1 MGLLDSLNSDEG
13 MQALGLLAAA
23 GPSATPMSF
32 GQRLFGAM
40 QQDQARRT
48 EAEDRKMRLQMQ
60 QMQMQQLMEAA
71 AGRKKAAEQEQQ
83 RASYLGAID
92 SSQGPPMQ
100 MSVPRALASGLSL
113 PEIGALMPKQE
124 DPMAGFDKVSPKD
137 YTPESLAMFVQTRNP
152 GVLRAAQKD
161 DKPPADWQLYQL
173 SGAAQRGLTFDQ
185 WDQSRRRAGATN
197 VSVNTGDK
205 IPTALVKQQDD
216 LIDRIS
222 TARSIDADLGAVA
235 KQIEGGQLKF
245 GPVRNLLNT
254 GKNIAGVSDD
264 ESRAF
269 GTFKSTLEK
278 LRNDS
283 LRLNSGVQTEGD
295 AQRAWN
301 ELFQNI
307 NDTKF
312 VGQRMKEIQAIN
324 QRAAK
329 LQEYRL
335 NVLRQNSGAG
345 PLPQPPIEPA
355 IDASGVPRAG
365 AVEGGY
371 RFKGGNPA
379 DPKNWEKL

>member
-1 MGLLDSLNSDEG
+1 MAGLLDALNSDEG

-48 EAEDRKMRLQMQ
+48 EAEDRKMRQQMQ
-60 QMQMQQLMEAA
+60 QMQMQQLREAA
-71 AGRKKAAEQEQQ
+71 AARKKAAEQEQQ

-124 DPMAGFDKVSPKD
+124 DPMAGIDKVSPKD
-137 YTPESLAMFVQTRNP
+137 YTPESLALFVQTRNP
-152 GVLRAAQKD
+152 AVLRAVQKD

-205 IPTALVKQQDD
+205 IPTALVKQQDE
-216 LIDRIS
+216 LIDRMS
-222 TARSIDADLGAVA
+222 TARSIDADLGVVA
-235 KQIEGGQLKF
+235 KQIESGQLKF

-254 GKNIAGVSDD
+254 GKNVAGVSDE

-312 VGQRMKEIQAIN
+312 VSQRLKEIQAIN

-345 PLPQPPIEPA
+345 PLPAPPIDPVIEQPA
-355 IDASGVPRAG
+355 KPSAAG
-365 AVEGGY
+365 AWD
-371 RFKGGNPA
+371 A
-379 DPKNWEKL
+379 EKERRYQEWKRSQGQQ